1 MNKHSTDSVRATN
14 EFSDNRVDL
23 VLRIPG
29 GDNHH
34 VSLRVTFDHLKQA
47 LKDVTLPSGYYDIS
61 VDHDGCVYIDNELVF
76 TPKSLVIKAGAA

>member
-1 MNKHSTDSVRATN
+1 MNKHSTDSVRSAN
-14 EFSDNRVDL
+14 EFADNRVDL

-47 LKDVTLPSGYYDIS
+47 LKDVTLPPGYYDIS
-61 VDHDGCVYIDNELVF
+61 VDRDGRVYVDKELKF
-76 TPKSLVIKAGAA
+76 TPKALQVRDGAA